1 MSAFDIPKNMV
12 ALLGALALAALFA
25 TAQPAHA
32 EETTGVASTKDAPAP
47 GAVAHH
53 IELEALRK
61 LLSAPHLSFEKRHQL
76 LRELSEISEEF
87 A

>member
-25 TAQPAHA
+25 TAQPAQA
-32 EETTGVASTKDAPAP
+32 EDASADAPDV
-47 GAVAHH
+47 VAHH
-53 IELEALRK
+53 IELDALRK
-61 LLSAPHLSFEKRHQL
+61 LLSTPHLSLEDRHQL
-76 LRELSEISEEF
+76 LRELNEITEES